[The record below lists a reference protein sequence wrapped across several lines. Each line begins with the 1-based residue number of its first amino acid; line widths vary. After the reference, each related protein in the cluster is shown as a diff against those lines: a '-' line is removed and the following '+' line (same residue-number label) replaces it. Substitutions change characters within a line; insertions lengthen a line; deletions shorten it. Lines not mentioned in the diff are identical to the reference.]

1 MGGPFFERLLSSDG
15 DNSAE
20 SQTGS
25 RATSPPGEGRRLDDS
40 SRNGSSSAFPAAGAI
55 HQAGGGGSTGG
66 VQRTGVDD
74 DLPAYGPPGPDEYVS
89 NIESLE
95 TEDDE
100 GIGMGQTEFFGAF
113 YHQEPTWS
121 FSQGSHAFIAPE
133 AKYGVTDIGR
143 GDKSIDTWR
152 DMPASWRRPSNS
164 STAAVPSSPS
174 DHDDDGSRM
183 HFVEASD
190 DPGTTNG
197 FAGLAGERAQDT
209 TPVDEIE
216 PDTLLEDNTTR
227 NRDDD
232 GDSKMD

>member
-1 MGGPFFERLLSSDG
+1 MLSSDG

-25 RATSPPGEGRRLDDS
+25 RATSPAGEGRRLDDS
-40 SRNGSSSAFPAAGAI
+40 SRNGSSSAFPVAGAI

-89 NIESLE
+89 TLETLE
-95 TEDDE
+95 TEEDE
-100 GIGMGQTEFFGAF
+100 GIGMEQTESYGAF
-113 YHQEPTWS
+113 YYREPTWS
-121 FSQGSHAFIAPE
+121 FADPNPDHIVVPGEPRNR
-133 AKYGVTDIGR
+133 YYVDDIGR

-152 DMPASWRRPSNS
+152 DMPLSWRRPSNS

-174 DHDDDGSRM
+174 ENHDHELQETQI

-197 FAGLAGERAQDT
+197 FAGLAGETAQGT
-209 TPVDEIE
+209 TPIDEIG
-216 PDTLLEDNTTR
+216 PDTLLEDDLR
-227 NRDDD
+227 KGDD